1 MFEGLFQPMHLLV
14 LMFVAL
20 LVFGPKK
27 VADLGKGLGEGIKGF
42 KEAIKEQPTVSQQ
55 TTPQISSNSAASEA
69 HVPERS
75 AQG

>member
-1 MFEGLFQPMHLLV
+1 MHLLV

-42 KEAIKEQPTVSQQ
+42 KEAIKEQPTVQQ
-55 TTPQISSNSAASEA
+55 QATPQISSGSAASEA
-69 HVPERS
+69 HVPERPI
-75 AQG
+75 QG